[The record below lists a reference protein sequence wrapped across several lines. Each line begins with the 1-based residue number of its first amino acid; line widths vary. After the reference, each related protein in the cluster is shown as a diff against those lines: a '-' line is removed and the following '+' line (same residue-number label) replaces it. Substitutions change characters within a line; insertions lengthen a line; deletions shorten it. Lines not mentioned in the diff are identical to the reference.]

1 MELSG
6 RTVLL
11 TGASG
16 GIGRAIAR
24 RLRGAG
30 AELILTGR
38 RTEVLEPLAAETG
51 GRAVAVDLADREA
64 VARLAA
70 DCAGAD
76 VLVANAGLPASGNAL
91 GFSVDE
97 IDRALEVNLRAPIV
111 LARLLAE
118 GMAARG
124 SGHLVFVSS
133 LSGKVGTGGS
143 AVYSATKFGLRG
155 FGQGLRADLARRGI
169 GVSVVFPGFVR
180 DAGMFHESG
189 TRLPWFVGTS
199 TPDEVAEAVVGAIE
213 RNRGEV
219 AVAPL
224 GMRAGSAFG
233 GAVPRLSEAV
243 TARFGGPA
251 IARQMERGQRA
262 KR

>member
-16 GIGRAIAR
+16 GIGQAIAR
-24 RLRGAG
+24 RLRRDGATP
-30 AELILTGR
+30 ILSGR
-38 RTEVLEPLAAETG
+38 RAEVLEPLAAETG
-51 GRAVAVDLADREA
+51 GRALAVDLADREA

-76 VLVANAGLPASGNAL
+76 VLVANAGLPASGDAL
-91 GFSVDE
+91 GFSVEE
-97 IDRALEVNLRAPIV
+97 IDRALEVNLRAPMV
-111 LARLLAE
+111 LARLLGE
-118 GMAARG
+118 EMAARG

-133 LSGKVGTGGS
+133 LSGKVGTAGS

-155 FGQGLRADLARRGI
+155 FGQGLRADLARRGV

-199 TPDEVAEAVVGAIE
+199 TPDEVAEAVATAIA
-213 RNRGEV
+213 RDRGEV
-219 AVAPL
+219 AVAPR
-224 GMRAGSAFG
+224 GMRVASTLG
-233 GAVPRLSEAV
+233 GAVPRLSEVV

-251 IARQMERGQRA
+251 IARQMAQGQRA